1 LKAAG
6 EAGKVAAMTF
16 RFIHTA
22 DWQLGKPFANFPADL
37 AGELSAARFNAIE
50 RIAGVAAGH
59 GASHVLV
66 AGDVF
71 DGEDLANATVR
82 RALERM
88 AEFSAVTWVLLPGNH
103 DPARPGGI
111 WDRIKRFGFP
121 ANVLPILVPEPVV
134 LAAGVYLLPA
144 PLTTKNPGR
153 DPTLWMQN
161 AATPAGAKRIGL
173 AHGSIQGFGSDGESA
188 VLIAKDRAPS
198 AGLTYLALG
207 DWHGI
212 KQVSPETWYSGTPE
226 PDRYP
231 SNEPGYVLAVTLE
244 GNSAVKA
251 EKVPSAQFSWAK
263 KSATLNSSAD
273 LATLESSLTMPGAQV
288 SRSLVQLTLS
298 GSLSLSEHAALDDWC
313 ETWSGRLRHLEVERS
328 LLAVRLSE
336 TDFDSL
342 GSEGPLLDA
351 ARRLAVIAADP
362 VHKDHPHAPLALQRL
377 FGFAAEAVREGAA

>member
-1 LKAAG
+1 
-6 EAGKVAAMTF
+6 MTF

-37 AGELSAARFNAIE
+37 AGELSAARFTAIE
-50 RIAGVAAGH
+50 RIAGIAATR

-88 AEFSAVTWVLLPGNH
+88 AEFSSVTWVLLPGNH

-111 WDRIKRFGFP
+111 WDRIQRFGIP
-121 ANVLPILVPEPVV
+121 TNVLPVLLPEPVV
-134 LAAGVYLLPA
+134 LADAVHLLSA

-153 DPTLWMQN
+153 DPTLWMDD
-161 AATPAGAKRIGL
+161 AATPVGALRIGL

-188 VLIAKDRAPS
+188 VLIARERART
-198 AGLTYLALG
+198 AGLNYLALG
-207 DWHGI
+207 DWHGV
-212 KQVSPETWYSGTPE
+212 KQVAPETWYSGTPE

-231 SNEPGYVLAVTLE
+231 SNEPGYVLAVTLQ
-244 GNSAVKA
+244 GNGALTA
-251 EKVPSAQFSWAK
+251 EKLASAHFTWDK
-263 KSATLNSSAD
+263 KSAALTSVSD
-273 LATLESSLTMPGAQV
+273 LAVLETALTGSGASLSRNLLQV
-288 SRSLVQLTLS
+288 SFN
-298 GSLSLSEHAALDDWC
+298 GSLSLSEHASLDAWC
-313 ETWSGRLRHLEVERS
+313 ETWSGRLRHLDVDRS
-328 LLAVRLSE
+328 QLAVRLSE

-351 ARRLAVIAADP
+351 ARSLETVAADP
-362 VHKDHPHAPLALQRL
+362 AHKDHAHAALALQRL